1 MQSLAAIGDG
11 LIGPLVRIGRGDAGL
26 ERTFV
31 DNRFIN
37 WLRIIAPAVE
47 MEDSV
52 FGTPGATSVAVTKQ
66 IEDVL
71 ELDPAPQAVLVCA
84 GMEDCLAAIKG
95 VAPSPDQTVRA
106 LETIATR
113 SLAAGI
119 KPIFIIPPPCTM
131 FSNGLFAD
139 RFVAIAATLRRMHRR
154 DPRIGLIDP
163 TDVLMQKRAYGIEP
177 DPAFVAGGS
186 DGRLSSLG
194 AFRLA
199 QLVASYLQDELAVS
213 VFRPV
218 FDREASGTL
227 NANPQLKGSSG
238 VLATKAVTGRCAK
251 AYRIDA
257 RQTGGAQIQASVLRR
272 RYAGAQRVTL
282 SKFGGGHTRFQ
293 SLYQRYS
300 AGFESNDL
308 GFQSFVR

>member
-1 MQSLAAIGDG
+1 
-11 LIGPLVRIGRGDAGL
+11 
-26 ERTFV
+26 
-31 DNRFIN
+31 
-37 WLRIIAPAVE
+37 
-47 MEDSV
+47 
-52 FGTPGATSVAVTKQ
+52 
-66 IEDVL
+66 
-71 ELDPAPQAVLVCA
+71 
-84 GMEDCLAAIKG
+84 
-95 VAPSPDQTVRA
+95 
-106 LETIATR
+106 
-113 SLAAGI
+113 
-119 KPIFIIPPPCTM
+119 M

-139 RFVAIAATLRRMHRR
+139 RFVAIAATLRRMHRH

-199 QLVASYLQDELAVS
+199 QLVASYLQDELAVG

-257 RQTGGAQIQASVLRR
+257 RQTGGALIQASVLRR

-282 SKFGGGHTRFQ
+282 SGRYTTNWGFVQINQEIDRSEVERLEPGDVIEAFSDFELAGPVSNIAAVSLHATAVWTNDFVGLHSSRYVGGMGVPFSHKGRLRTPQFTLPTKLSKLHVSCQLHLVPGTDLKVGGWLDLR
-293 SLYQRYS
+293 SVVLRKLGPAAAEHHDSGRDERAAAPEARS
-300 AGFESNDL
+300 A
-308 GFQSFVR
+308 V